1 MKDYRWRLTNKVKR
15 ILRTDYPVVIIG
27 GPQMGKSHMVKLIQK
42 SQIQAQVLEDVAPE
56 NIPALLEKPS
66 ATLITTDIRF
76 LDDSIAYKEHCFRVP
91 LTTIMRKHINR
102 WEEVHW
108 NTTGGHPALAA
119 CPNDFQIGR
128 RRAKLEM
135 AWQGC
140 LKNNP
145 MAEELLL
152 NLRAHNANPVEH
164 YQRLRKSYG
173 RKLKPILDWLV
184 CLGAIHRQK
193 YKGGAGISALPI
205 NIAQRVVQRPYQT
218 PRFIQNSRA
227 TFALPSQFNI

>member
-27 GPQMGKSHMVKLIQK
+27 GPRMGKSHLVKLIQK
-42 SQIQAQVLEDVAPE
+42 SQIQARVLEDVSPE

-76 LDDSIAYKEHCFRVP
+76 LDDSIAYKGHCFRVP

-108 NTTGGHPALAA
+108 DLTGGHPALAA
-119 CPNDFQIGR
+119 CPNDFQITQQ
-128 RRAKLEM
+128 RAKLEM
-135 AWQGC
+135 AWKEY
-140 LKNNP
+140 LKNHP

-152 NLRAHNANPVEH
+152 NLGAHSANPVEH
-164 YQRLRKSYG
+164 YQRLRQSYG
-173 RKLKPILDWLV
+173 TNLKPILDWLV
-184 CLGAIHRQK
+184 CLGTIHRQK
-193 YKGGAGISALPI
+193 YKGGVGISALPI
-205 NIAQRVVQRPYQT
+205 NITQRVVQRPFKT
-218 PRFIQNSRA
+218 PSFTQSSRA
-227 TFALPSQFNI
+227 AFALPSQFNI